1 MKSIGERPTSRPGRS
16 SPGQG
21 ISIHYLQV
29 DPILFEAIR
38 DGRIRSFTLWETR
51 NAEPGD
57 WLRICTK
64 RKGINCQMTAYI
76 TEINRGPL
84 AHHAC
89 SGEFS
94 FEPDDRR

>member
-1 MKSIGERPTSRPGRS
+1 M
-16 SPGQG
+16 
-21 ISIHYLQV
+21 
-29 DPILFEAIR
+29 R

-51 NAEPGD
+51 NAAPGD

-76 TEINRGPL
+76 TEITPTTLHRRGHGPTQV
-84 AHHAC
+84 C

-94 FEPDDRR
+94 FEPDGDRR